1 MEYPNDKWLQRIII
15 PVLLLVANAA
25 YWEEYDS
32 LWRYL
37 GWSLVGILYVQLVW
51 ERLVGWMLKIRERYP
66 DIKQTRI
73 RILLT
78 FLGYMGIAGLAQ
90 FLFVAVA
97 SQTAWAGTPLTTRE
111 FVIHLL
117 VGQLAVVVT
126 GAVYETLYFL
136 NKYRD
141 AVQEAEIVQK
151 VALQNQYD
159 TLKNQINPH
168 FLFNS
173 LSALSALI
181 GEDKQQA
188 TEFLDE
194 MASVYRYLLQ
204 AGQRP
209 LVSIQTETA
218 FIRSF
223 LHLLEARHG
232 TALRWQV
239 TISDELADN
248 LLPPLTFQTLVEN
261 ALRHNVLLPDQPLTI
276 TIRATDDG
284 HIDVINNIQ
293 RKNVQIQTRPTG
305 LTDLIARYKALALP
319 RVVISDDNGYFTVRV
334 PVLSKKQA
342 DALVHAA

>member
-1 MEYPNDKWLQRIII
+1 MERPNDKWLQRIII

-51 ERLVGWMLKIRERYP
+51 ERLVEWMLKIRERYP

-73 RILLT
+73 RIALT
-78 FLGYMGIAGLAQ
+78 FLGYIGIAGLAQ
-90 FLFVAVA
+90 ALFVAVA
-97 SQTAWAGTPLTTRE
+97 SQTAWAAAPLTTRE
-111 FVIHLL
+111 FIVHLL

-151 VALQNQYD
+151 VTLQNQYD
-159 TLKNQINPH
+159 CLKNQINPH

-181 GEDKQQA
+181 SEDKQRA

-223 LHLLEARHG
+223 LHLLEARYG

-239 TISDELADN
+239 AISNDLTESM
-248 LLPPLTFQTLVEN
+248 LPPLTFQTLVEN
-261 ALRHNVLLPDQPLTI
+261 ALRHNVLLPDQPLVI
-276 TIRATDDG
+276 TIQSTDDG
-284 HIDVINNIQ
+284 HVEVVNNIQ
-293 RKNVQIQTRPTG
+293 RKSVQVQTRPTG
-305 LTDLIARYKALALP
+305 LTDLIARYKALEFP
-319 RVVISDDNGYFTVRV
+319 RLVISDDNGYFTVRL

-342 DALVHAA
+342 DALVNAA